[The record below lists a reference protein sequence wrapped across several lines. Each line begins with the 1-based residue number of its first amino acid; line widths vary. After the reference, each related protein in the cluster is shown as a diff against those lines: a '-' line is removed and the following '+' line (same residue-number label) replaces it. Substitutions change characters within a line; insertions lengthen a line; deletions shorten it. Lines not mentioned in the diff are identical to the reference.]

1 MKTKTFPDFTL
12 ETPYWQKGFIV
23 IGIDEVGRGAFAG
36 PLCVGGVVF
45 SPSLNSQKLNY
56 LLSLGINDSKKLS
69 SKKRENLA
77 KIIKKECLHYS
88 ISFIDVSTINKIGI
102 GKATFLGMEQVANS
116 INNKQKTKKSFLL
129 IDAYEIP
136 GISKGIQKGIT
147 YGDSLSLSIASAS
160 IIAKVERDKLMVQ
173 LGLKNPQYGWDK
185 NKGYGT
191 LKHREAIKKEGAT
204 SLHRVDFCRK
214 VVQ

>member
-1 MKTKTFPDFTL
+1 MKTTDLPDFTL
-12 ETPYWQKGFIV
+12 ETPYWRKGFTV

-45 SPSLNSQKLNY
+45 SPSLNSQKQNY

-69 SKKRENLA
+69 PKKRETLA
-77 KIIKKECLHYS
+77 KIIKEECMHYS
-88 ISFIDVSTINKIGI
+88 ISFINVSTINKVGI
-102 GKATFLGMEQVANS
+102 GKATFLGMENIVKELFA
-116 INNKQKTKKSFLL
+116 KTKNPFLL
-129 IDAYEIP
+129 VDAFEIP
-136 GISKGIQKGIT
+136 GVSKNIQKGIIR
-147 YGDSLSLSIASAS
+147 GDSLSISIASAS

-191 LKHREAIKKEGAT
+191 LKHREAIQKAGMT
-204 SLHRVDFCRK
+204 YFHRLDFCRK
-214 VVQ
+214 VAK